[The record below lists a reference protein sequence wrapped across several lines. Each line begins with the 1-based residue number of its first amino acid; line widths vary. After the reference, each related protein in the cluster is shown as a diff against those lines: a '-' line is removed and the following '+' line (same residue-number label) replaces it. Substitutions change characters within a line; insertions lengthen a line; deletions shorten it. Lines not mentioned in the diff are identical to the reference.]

1 MKLSVFDPSAP
12 VEFLRMAYQPDDW
25 VAVLVKSSGTN
36 RVAQR
41 IVPVSVAMSSSV
53 QAWLRRE
60 NESSGSN
67 VYVSVN
73 ALRARTV
80 SRRRS
85 AVGAIRHLFLDADED
100 ADAILQAIERRP
112 DLPTPSYV
120 LCSSP
125 RRIHVFW
132 RVTEFTVDGV
142 EALQRQLAC
151 ELHAD
156 PAATSCSQMTR
167 LPGFMNRKRVIP
179 FRITIAYR
187 RPRAVYSPA
196 DFPTPRVSDR
206 REKTERRPII
216 VRSHDARVLERARQ
230 YLAAVPPAISGQH
243 GDVHTFRVCCRLVR
257 GFALDDRDAL
267 EVLGAWNARCQP
279 PWSDRELAD
288 KIRRA
293 RQYGRETVGGMIG
306 PNTLIDASGRMSY

>member
-41 IVPVSVAMSSSV
+41 VVPVSVAMSPRV
-53 QAWLRRE
+53 QAWLKRE
-60 NESSGSN
+60 NESSGGN

-85 AVGAIRHLFLDADED
+85 AVGAIRHVFLDADED

-125 RRIHVFW
+125 KRLHVFW
-132 RVTEFTVDGV
+132 RVTEITVD
-142 EALQRQLAC
+142 
-151 ELHAD
+151 
-156 PAATSCSQMTR
+156 
-167 LPGFMNRKRVIP
+167 RV
-179 FRITIAYR
+179 
-187 RPRAVYSPA
+187 RAPS
-196 DFPTPRVSDR
+196 
-206 REKTERRPII
+206 
-216 VRSHDARVLERARQ
+216 
-230 YLAAVPPAISGQH
+230 
-243 GDVHTFRVCCRLVR
+243 
-257 GFALDDRDAL
+257 
-267 EVLGAWNARCQP
+267 
-279 PWSDRELAD
+279 
-288 KIRRA
+288 
-293 RQYGRETVGGMIG
+293 
-306 PNTLIDASGRMSY
+306 